1 MSAINST
8 HTVTLKMAQL
18 YVDQGAPSGGALLS
32 SAASTFQSG
41 PILRYLNHVHSQL
54 PTFDSSLNETAIEK
68 ELYAT
73 ENETPSM
80 DLLTCTSALTNSSSI
95 SQRSGT
101 ATGASSTPQTRSK
114 VESSSGCKWSC
125 TGQYKPALG
134 LGPLADLFS
143 RVIGSSESVLGGVT
157 FNAQLK
163 HSYPPPGQC
172 YESGQH
178 LQSNPQSGQATFVPH
193 HERALN
199 QEPMYSCQFSRE
211 YNGTLPPTASYDNSD
226 NYSYG
231 YTQNDFENGYQLTAP
246 FTVAGTVNGN
256 CQLYSTNP
264 EWYSIPPVTIV
275 DNISKYNDN
284 MDIRLNGYTDYSF
297 QQASAGHY

>member
-1 MSAINST
+1 
-8 HTVTLKMAQL
+8 MAQL
-18 YVDQGAPSGGALLS
+18 YSNQSAPSSLPSLTS
-32 SAASTFQSG
+32 QDE
-41 PILRYLNHVHSQL
+41 PILRYLSSLHSQL
-54 PTFDSSLNETAIEK
+54 PTFEHSLNETVIEK
-68 ELYAT
+68 EVYAT

-80 DLLTCTSALTNSSSI
+80 DLLTCSSALTNSNST
-95 SQRSGT
+95 SQRSATT
-101 ATGASSTPQTRSK
+101 ASANHIHQTGSK
-114 VESSSGCKWSC
+114 VESSSACKWSC

-143 RVIGSSESVLGGVT
+143 RVIGSSEAVIDGHVA

-163 HSYPPPGQC
+163 HTYPSGQF
-172 YESGQH
+172 YESSQQLH
-178 LQSNPQSGQATFVPH
+178 NNHHSRQATFVPH
-193 HERALN
+193 HEISALS

-211 YNGTLPPTASYDNSD
+211 YSGSVLAPTASYDNSD

-231 YTQNDFENGYQLTAP
+231 YSQNGFENGYQLTTP
-246 FTVAGTVNGN
+246 FSVGGTVTGN
-256 CQLYSTNP
+256 CQLYSANAD

-284 MDIRLNGYTDYSF
+284 MDIRLNGYSDYSF